1 MDVVYIVNSQWSLLF
16 PEVLFLCQHR
26 IRSINNL
33 KKLLTKYVIKCMYL
47 NGGAISKSSQSSM
60 KFDVQRKPE
69 FILATEYV
77 SLPAFSVV

>member
-1 MDVVYIVNSQWSLLF
+1 MVTTF

-47 NGGAISKSSQSSM
+47 NGGAISKSSH
-60 KFDVQRKPE
+60 P
-69 FILATEYV
+69 
-77 SLPAFSVV
+77 